1 MNIATAASLTA
12 QESTTTSGTHATTG
26 RKGLIQRH
34 EFEVGVAVGVG
45 VSAGEGVGVAV
56 GVAAEVAGA
65 AELIKP
71 CQDSSTP
78 PPTPTGAGGHLSVP
92 TMGGEGG
99 SGPRPGTYI
108 NLRTSQL
115 TLQEIKVNLLG

>member
-1 MNIATAASLTA
+1 MNIAMAASLTA

-56 GVAAEVAGA
+56 GVA
-65 AELIKP
+65 
-71 CQDSSTP
+71 
-78 PPTPTGAGGHLSVP
+78 VP
-92 TMGGEGG
+92 
-99 SGPRPGTYI
+99 R
-108 NLRTSQL
+108 R
-115 TLQEIKVNLLG
+115 